1 MQNEHVTINVPLCVT
16 VNSKTVKLKDIVEIA
31 GTDAQLVSQLKDK
44 IFHVF
49 GENEERAVI
58 SAITITAFMEN
69 AISGLSVHV
78 CGETEILLKY
88 KAALTKKNQ
97 IFNAFK
103 VVFVSL
109 AIFFG
114 AAFTIMTFNSDVD
127 VGGVFDTVYRLIDYG
142 NKENKIL
149 EISYSVG
156 IFAGVMLFF
165 NHMSK
170 KKMKADPTPIVVQ
183 MESYEQS
190 VNQTIIEEAVRSG
203 EVK

>member
-31 GTDAQLVSQLKDK
+31 GTNTQLISQLKDK

-49 GENEERAVI
+49 GENEERAVV
-58 SAITITAFMEN
+58 SAITIITFMEN
-69 AISGLSVHV
+69 AVSGLTVNAR
-78 CGETEILLKY
+78 GETELLIKY
-88 KAALTKKNQ
+88 KTALTRKNK

-103 VVFVSL
+103 VAFVSL
-109 AIFFG
+109 AICFG
-114 AAFTIMTFNSDVD
+114 AVFTIMTFNSDVD
-127 VGGVFDTVYRLIDYG
+127 VGGVFDTVYQLLSYD
-142 NKENKIL
+142 NPENKIL

-165 NHMSK
+165 NHFSH

-183 MESYEQS
+183 MQSYEQS
-190 VNQTIIEEAVRSG
+190 INQTIVEEAVRSG